1 MAEVIKMPLLSDT
14 MKEGVV
20 AEWHKKIGDKVKEN
34 ELIAEI
40 ESDKATMEF
49 ESPVEGVLLY
59 HAEAGKA
66 IAVNDILAIVG
77 ELGEDISAYLNESTS
92 NNATEKA
99 PSNTDAAPTPEPQA
113 IEVVEPS
120 NDNRRL
126 KVSPVAKNMA
136 TENHIDIKKVK
147 GTGGDDGRIII
158 RDIKAILQ
166 TTKTKVVDITP
177 PVTIVSPIIETTPVV
192 EPNIQTVAPAAQA
205 TEQIRTAFTY
215 IGTEQYNDVR
225 VSQMR
230 KVIARRLTDSK
241 NTAPHFYLKLTV
253 NMNEAVK
260 FRQAVNEF
268 SPVKISFNDIVIKA
282 CAMALRQHAAVN
294 SSWLDDKIRYNHHIS
309 IGMAVALEDGLVV
322 PVIRFAD
329 NKSLG
334 QISTEAKSLGA
345 KARDKKLSTPDM
357 QGNTFTISNLGM
369 FDVEEFT
376 AIINPPDACILA
388 VGTIKEMPAIENGT
402 VVAQQQMKLTLSC
415 DHRVVDGATGAKF
428 LQTLQKLLQNPMSL
442 MI

>member
-20 AEWHKKIGDKVKEN
+20 AEWHKKVGDKVKEN

-59 HAEAGKA
+59 HADAGKP
-66 IAVNDILAIVG
+66 IAVNAILAIVG
-77 ELGEDISAYLNESTS
+77 TLGEDISAYLNENSST
-92 NNATEKA
+92 NATEKTSSD
-99 PSNTDAAPTPEPQA
+99 PELTPTPEPQA
-113 IEVVEPS
+113 MEVVDTN
-120 NDNRRL
+120 NDNGRL
-126 KVSPVAKNMA
+126 KVSPVAKSMA

-147 GTGGDDGRIII
+147 GTGDDGRIIK
-158 RDIKAILQ
+158 RDIEAILQ
-166 TTKTKVVDITP
+166 TTETKVVEITP
-177 PVTIVSPIIETTPVV
+177 SVTIVPPPVETIPIV
-192 EPNIQTVAPAAQA
+192 EPTTQTVAPAAQA

-260 FRQAVNEF
+260 FRQAINEF

-282 CAMALRQHAAVN
+282 CAMALRQHSSVN

-334 QISTEAKSLGA
+334 QISTEAKDLGA

-428 LQTLQKLLQNPMSL
+428 LQTLQKLLENPMSL
-442 MI
+442 MV